1 MASPSPSAKK
11 KAPRAGK
18 KAAPLSFTD
27 KITTI
32 NPTTS
37 KPTPTTTAADSNGLI
52 GPILDPILAPSSAN
66 RSAAGGHL
74 TSVKLFETKGKRLGM
89 VLRDYCVLFLTL
101 SNNCSYKHEIYF

>member
-1 MASPSPSAKK
+1 MASPSPSVKK

-18 KAAPLSFTD
+18 KAPPLSFTD

-37 KPTPTTTAADSNGLI
+37 KPTPTTTAADGSVLI

-74 TSVKLFETKGKRLGM
+74 TSVKLFETKGMKIRIVLGNHG
-89 VLRDYCVLFLTL
+89 VLFSSTL
-101 SNNCSYKHEIYF
+101 KRTETYLLY